1 MVYKSYRIRP
11 RADTF
16 NPGVSRPSAQHER
29 HSGNARRQH
38 GYDGHDGIGAAQG
51 IPVAIGRIAGVPGG
65 GTLRGK
71 AEFHA
76 GSFRGAV
83 LRLVCD
89 DPLPSG
95 GADDLRRPV
104 HDACDLLGEEP
115 VPVVVEVNAVGVI
128 QLPPVRGR
136 RVQVDGVPTL
146 VTDQRL
152 LYGM

>member
-29 HSGNARRQH
+29 RSGNARRQH

-115 VPVVVEVNAVGVI
+115 YPSS
-128 QLPPVRGR
+128 LK
-136 RVQVDGVPTL
+136 
-146 VTDQRL
+146 
-152 LYGM
+152 

>member
-1 MVYKSYRIRP
+1 MQQSILTINAGSSSVKFALFELAEHISEKAAI
-11 RADTF
+11 
-16 NPGVSRPSAQHER
+16 
-29 HSGNARRQH
+29 SGQI
-38 GYDGHDGIGAAQG
+38 DGIGTAQG
-51 IPVAIGRIAGVPGG
+51 IPFPVAIGRIAGVPGG

>member
-1 MVYKSYRIRP
+1 M
-11 RADTF
+11 
-16 NPGVSRPSAQHER
+16 
-29 HSGNARRQH
+29 
-38 GYDGHDGIGAAQG
+38 
-51 IPVAIGRIAGVPGG
+51 PVAIGRIAGVPGG

-83 LRLVCD
+83 LRLVRD
-89 DPLPSG
+89 DPFPSG

-152 LYGM
+152 LYGMQPVHGVDGDIFCTGGDPV